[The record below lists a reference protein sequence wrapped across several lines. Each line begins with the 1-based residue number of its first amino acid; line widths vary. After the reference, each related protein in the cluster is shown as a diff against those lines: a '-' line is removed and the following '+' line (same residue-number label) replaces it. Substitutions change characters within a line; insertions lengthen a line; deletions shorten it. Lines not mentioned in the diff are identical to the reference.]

1 MQWTSVRHASYLF
14 STLSIPKLWNAGKVL
29 FSFYCSR
36 VRGRP
41 VIMGLPFAISVE
53 PTTACNL
60 GCPECIS
67 GLRAFT
73 RQTGS
78 IQTSFFKKVV
88 DSIHETLIY
97 LNFYFQGEP
106 YLHKDLFDM
115 IRYAADKGIYTSTST
130 NAHFLDDERAR
141 KTVESGLSRLIISID
156 GADQETYSQYRVGG
170 DLNKVMAGTAN
181 LIRWKKSLRSHTP
194 FVVFQFLVVR
204 PNEHQVDQ
212 VRQMAASL
220 GVDEVWVKT
229 AQVIDYTNDPN
240 RLIPLEQKYSR
251 YKKDKSGQVLPVNA
265 MPDYC
270 WKMWHSQVIT
280 WNGFVVPCCFD
291 KDAQHPMGNLNEQ
304 SLQEIWES
312 KNYEEFRQELL
323 KSRKNIDICSNCS
336 EGIKVW
342 Q

>member
-1 MQWTSVRHASYLF
+1 MQWTSIRHSLHLL
-14 STLSIPKLWNAGKVL
+14 STLSIPKLLNAVKVL
-29 FSFYCSR
+29 YSFYLSR
-36 VRGRP
+36 ILGRP
-41 VIMGLPFAISVE
+41 VMKGLPFAISVE

-78 IQTSFFKKVV
+78 IQTSFFKKFV
-88 DSIHETLIY
+88 DSVHESLIY

-106 YLHKDLFDM
+106 YLHKNLFEM
-115 IRYAADKGIYTSTST
+115 IRYAAAKGIYTSTST

-170 DLNKVMAGTAN
+170 DLSKVTSGTVN
-181 LIRWKKSLRSHTP
+181 LIRWKKALRSHTP

-204 PNEHQVDQ
+204 PNEHQVDK
-212 VRQMAASL
+212 VRQIAASL

-229 AQVIDYTNDPN
+229 AQVIDYANDPN
-240 RLIPLEQKYSR
+240 RLIPIKQEYSR
-251 YKKDKSGQVLPVNA
+251 YKKDKMGQVLPVNA
-265 MPDYC
+265 MPNYC

-280 WNGFVVPCCFD
+280 WNGIVVPCCFD
-291 KDAQHPMGNLNEQ
+291 KDADHPMGNLNEQ
-304 SLQEIWES
+304 SLLQIWES
-312 KNYEEFRQELL
+312 KNYNEFRQELL